1 MNIDL
6 TAEEFFTEGTKCLEL
21 AMREFEA
28 EMAKAVESRNVAT
41 VAEKFV
47 SWKLQFEEFEKFYKE
62 VAAQN
67 DKFKSEMVP
76 SVFQDPEGGAK
87 TVTTNSGYRVTVTN
101 KIYASAKGDANVKK
115 WAKDWLIRNDH
126 AYVIVEQINASSL
139 SSLAKELAEKNEQLP
154 EDLFNQFTKSGMS
167 VTKVKTPKK

>member
-1 MNIDL
+1 MSIDL
-6 TAEEFFTEGTKCLEL
+6 TAEEFFTEGTKCLDI

-28 EMAKAVESRNVAT
+28 EMTKAVESRNVAT

-67 DKFKSEMVP
+67 DKFKSELVP

-87 TVTTNSGYRVTVTN
+87 TITTNSGYRVTVTN
-101 KIYASAKGDANVKK
+101 KIYASAKGDAKK
-115 WAKDWLIRNDH
+115 EAKDWLLQNNH
-126 AYVIVEQINASSL
+126 EYVIVESVNASSL